1 MARPK
6 KPVGRV
12 RRARIAQELR
22 DYHQRGREILA
33 HEGKKDIANEELM
46 ERYGVSPDQYFKTW
60 AFAKYYTEDELEELC
75 AAEPPL
81 HWSHVRE
88 LLVFGGTSDGKDKRA
103 NLQADA
109 IKYGW
114 TVNQLREAIQKVRRK
129 TSRRRAAMK
138 SGGRPFKYE
147 SVSNVLRWAGQ
158 TQRYLNGLVEGSEDA
173 ESPEPHEVLLT
184 RNASASEHR
193 NQLRQ
198 LAEVAEQIS
207 HLAATLKAHADAA
220 AGAVT
225 KPRRRKSKR

>member
-22 DYHQRGREILA
+22 DYYQRGREILA
-33 HEGKKDIANEELM
+33 HEGKKDVANEELM
-46 ERYGVSPDQYFKTW
+46 ERYGVSTDQYFKTW

-88 LLVFGGTSDGKDKRA
+88 LLVFGGTGGGKANRA
-103 NLQADA
+103 KLQADA
-109 IKYGW
+109 INNGW

-129 TSRRRAAMK
+129 TSRRRAAK
-138 SGGRPFKYE
+138 KRGGRPFKYE
-147 SVSNVLRWAGQ
+147 SVSTVLRWAGQ
-158 TQRYLNGLVEGSEDA
+158 TQRYLTGLVEGSEDV

-184 RNASASEHR
+184 RNTPVSEHR
-193 NQLRQ
+193 DQLRQ

-207 HLAATLKAHADAA
+207 HLAETLKFHAESAA
-220 AGAVT
+220 SVKRA
-225 KPRRRKSKR
+225 KRKKA